1 MFMRVASFYDATAF
15 AWGFCRASHHGI
27 LVKCEWVTNC
37 VVKSSG
43 FLVVF
48 VFLFTSYRGLE
59 MSLKVTDVLNRYR
72 GEGDVSVWLK
82 QAQLAKSLLK
92 LKDLAVVIPL
102 FLDGPAF
109 AVYDQLS
116 DEDKADATKIEAAL
130 RTAFATDKFSAY
142 DEFRNRKWKSGETVD
157 VFLAEIKRLLVWLTL
172 AARRMKKS

>member
-1 MFMRVASFYDATAF
+1 MFMRVASLNDPTAF
-15 AWGFCRASHHGI
+15 AWGFCGTSHHGI
-27 LVKCEWVTNC
+27 LVKLEWVTNC

-48 VFLFTSYRGLE
+48 VFLLSSYRGLE

-92 LKDLAVVIPL
+92 LKELAEVIPL

-109 AVYDQLS
+109 AV
-116 DEDKADATKIEAAL
+116 I
-130 RTAFATDKFSAY
+130 
-142 DEFRNRKWKSGETVD
+142 
-157 VFLAEIKRLLVWLTL
+157 
-172 AARRMKKS
+172 